1 MTVKFI
7 SREDTERIV
16 DSLSSDFFELTN
28 VEKEFKK
35 KELNTSE
42 KI

>member
-7 SREDTERIV
+7 SREYTERIV

-28 VEKEFKK
+28 VEKEFK
-35 KELNTSE
+35 
-42 KI
+42 